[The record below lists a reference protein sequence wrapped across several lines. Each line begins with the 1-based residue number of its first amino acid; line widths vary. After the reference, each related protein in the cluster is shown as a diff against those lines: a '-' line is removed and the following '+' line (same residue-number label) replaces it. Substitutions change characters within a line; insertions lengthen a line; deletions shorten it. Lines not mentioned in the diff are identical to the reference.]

1 MLLNSYY
8 LVHVQLIKLMFL
20 DLCSLIYFPDW
31 TFIFIAQSTDIASL
45 NAGLNRV
52 TVAVNNTLSP
62 FTIPPGHWETR
73 EGSYYPGG
81 HYREFAYQMD
91 FFNYAGIHRSV
102 TLAAVPAK
110 CSIID
115 IAIITQDIQV
125 REFGI
130 L

>member
-1 MLLNSYY
+1 ML
-8 LVHVQLIKLMFL
+8 H
-20 DLCSLIYFPDW
+20 
-31 TFIFIAQSTDIASL
+31 L

-73 EGSYYPGG
+73 EGPYYPGG

-102 TLAAVPAK
+102 MLAALPAK

-115 IAIITQDIQV
+115 ISIIIQDIQV
-125 REFGI
+125 CESYT